1 MTLALG
7 APSTQATADQEEAEN
22 QFSFEALHASHPN
35 AGSEWTMMDTQPTVS
50 QITLRKQLDE
60 RNFALNAYIER
71 NEQGT
76 RDFVD
81 QGIMVSID
89 RLFGNKYC
97 LPHGLMNS
105 PTTSKKSIHEHI
117 DRIKVL
123 TTPKPDFVFGFSP
136 DKLAQATPDF
146 AMAEATKKLL
156 GLTYLR
162 EVFLVRENK
171 SVGGRQGEAGR
182 S

>member
-1 MTLALG
+1 MTG
-7 APSTQATADQEEAEN
+7 DE
-22 QFSFEALHASHPN
+22 FSA
-35 AGSEWTMMDTQPTVS
+35 Q
-50 QITLRKQLDE
+50 
-60 RNFALNAYIER
+60 ER

-117 DRIKVL
+117 DRIKIL

-136 DKLAQATPDF
+136 DKLAQATPDS

-171 SVGGRQGEAGR
+171 FVGGRQGEAGR